1 MQLWFAKK
9 IFYVKDMSM
18 TGGEKEE
25 NALKSVLI
33 IFEQPLFRIELKQE
47 SSLKNQLFIIQ

>member
-1 MQLWFAKK
+1 MICKENILCQG
-9 IFYVKDMSM
+9 YDR
-18 TGGEKEE
+18 GEEEE

>member
-1 MQLWFAKK
+1 MICKENILCQG
-9 IFYVKDMSM
+9 YDR
-18 TGGEKEE
+18 GGEEEE

-33 IFEQPLFRIELKQE
+33 IFEQTLFRIELKQE

>member
-1 MQLWFAKK
+1 
-9 IFYVKDMSM
+9 MSRIWQ
-18 TGGEKEE
+18 GGEEEE

>member
-1 MQLWFAKK
+1 MICKENILCQG
-9 IFYVKDMSM
+9 YEYDR
-18 TGGEKEE
+18 GGEKEE
-25 NALKSVLI
+25 DALKSVLI

>member
-1 MQLWFAKK
+1 MICKENILCQG
-9 IFYVKDMSM
+9 YDRG
-18 TGGEKEE
+18 GGEEEE

>member
-1 MQLWFAKK
+1 MICKENILCQG
-9 IFYVKDMSM
+9 YEYDR
-18 TGGEKEE
+18 GEKEE

>member
-1 MQLWFAKK
+1 
-9 IFYVKDMSM
+9 M
-18 TGGEKEE
+18 TGGGEKEE

>member
-1 MQLWFAKK
+1 MICKENILCQG
-9 IFYVKDMSM
+9 YEYDR
-18 TGGEKEE
+18 GGGGKEE

>member
-18 TGGEKEE
+18 TGGEEE